1 MTPAE
6 LKAIRKTLGLTTT
19 QFGIALGFSGNTDRR
34 PQDPDRPEEAGT
46 VRTNN
51 PGRTIRRLESGERE
65 ITPEIAAE
73 ALRLRDRGSNNGD

>member
-1 MTPAE
+1 
-6 LKAIRKTLGLTTT
+6 
-19 QFGIALGFSGNTDRR
+19 
-34 PQDPDRPEEAGT
+34 

-51 PGRTIRRLESGERE
+51 PGRTVRRLESGERE